1 MINDTRISRD
11 QLLAQTRHHLNGFF
25 GPLMQLLAAQV
36 DPRLMRSFQ
45 EVFFAIL
52 TSHNARSSLLLTSFA
67 ESAPSTCDKLIYT
80 VKRFY
85 RFLRNDDWSDDDLR
99 QYVLDR
105 SVAHTA
111 SSKKDELLIV
121 DVSGCEKKYG
131 KKMEHLCGI
140 RDTDDGLQERKVTR
154 GYPFLVAVRTSLAKG
169 PAKLVSW
176 DLFSYTA
183 PKFLSQN
190 LVEWQFIQSLWQRF
204 GKGVIFTMDRGFG
217 RFKLLGDMSRLGMRF
232 VVRMKQD
239 VSVDPADERLVSLK
253 WLAYAT
259 ALVHW
264 KRVYS
269 PEEKREKIARYGW
282 RKVKRPEVKGDLY
295 MVLQWLEGEEK
306 PWILLTNERIENAE
320 DAWRIVRI
328 YWRRMEVE
336 QSLRYLMSELGL
348 ESFRVRRIKAIKKLF
363 ALAMTTLAFLV
374 ELFESQ
380 SQFVEVICHLGRWL
394 GLKKEKP
401 TLYKLRWGLRRL
413 LLSPPSHLPHPY
425 G

>member
-1 MINDTRISRD
+1 
-11 QLLAQTRHHLNGFF
+11 
-25 GPLMQLLAAQV
+25 MQLLATQV
-36 DPRLMRSFQ
+36 DPRLMRSFR
-45 EVFFAIL
+45 EAFFAIL
-52 TSHNARSSLLLTSFA
+52 TGDNARSSLLLTSFA
-67 ESAPSTCDKLIYT
+67 DSAFPTCDKLIYT

-85 RFLRNDDWSDDDLR
+85 RFLRNNDWTDDDLR

-105 SVAHTA
+105 SLAQPFKHNR
-111 SSKKDELLIV
+111 DELLIV
-121 DVSGCEKKYG
+121 DVWGCEKKYG

-140 RDTDDGLQERKVTR
+140 RDTDEGLDERKVTK
-154 GYPFLVAVRTSLAKG
+154 GYPFLVAVRTALAKG
-169 PAKLVSW
+169 PARLVSW
-176 DLFSYTA
+176 ELFSYTA
-183 PKFLSQN
+183 PEFLSQN

-204 GKGVIFTMDRGFG
+204 GKGVIFTMDRGFS
-217 RFKLLGDMSRLGMRF
+217 RFTLLGDMSRLGIRF

-239 VSVDPADERLVSLK
+239 VNVDPGDERLVSLK
-253 WLAYAT
+253 WLAYAM

-264 KRVYS
+264 KKVYS

-295 MVLQWLEGEEK
+295 MVLQWLEGEK
-306 PWILLTNERIENAE
+306 TPWILLTNERIESAE

-348 ESFRVRRIKAIKKLF
+348 ESFRVRRIQAIKKLF
-363 ALAMTTLAFLV
+363 ALAMTTLALLV

-380 SQFVEVICHLGRWL
+380 SHLVEAVCHLGRWL
-394 GLKKEKP
+394 GLRKEKP

-413 LLSPPSHLPHPY
+413 LLASPSLLPRPY